1 MEVAVFEEDH
11 LGVVAFSETQVSAIF
26 SSLSIQC
33 VAALEQR
40 IMEGTA
46 FFKAL
51 ENVQG
56 EECDRLIISLGYG
69 RNVDGEFHMRFG
81 PLNTKNGSK
90 RLNVLLTRAK
100 RRIDFFSS
108 VKSSDFKISDNE
120 AVDLLR
126 RFLAHIELEFL
137 PESSLEFPLNLRPE
151 VKQNA
156 LSFSEI
162 FQQISDAQELVTLV
176 RVLENRG
183 WKVRFTD

>member
-1 MEVAVFEEDH
+1 
-11 LGVVAFSETQVSAIF
+11 
-26 SSLSIQC
+26 
-33 VAALEQR
+33 
-40 IMEGTA
+40 MEGTA

-108 VKSSDFKISDNE
+108 VQSSDFKISDNE

-126 RFLAHIELEFL
+126 RFLAHIEVGFL
-137 PESSLEFPLNLRPE
+137 PEASFDFPMDLCPHM
-151 VKQNA
+151 KQNT
-156 LSFSEI
+156 LSFGQI
-162 FQQISDAQELVTLV
+162 YQKISDANELVTLT
-176 RVLENRG
+176 RVLESRG